1 MYLQILKNMCNDNPQ
16 ISCTNRAK
24 QLYTNF
30 WRRIIM
36 NAVVVK
42 NELQISQWASLVQE
56 CQSSGMKKSDWL
68 RSKGITKDQYYYWRR
83 RVMDHSLQ
91 AMNASFVEIPQ
102 PSIGHACAYVPTSEN
117 TAASITLGKLR
128 LDIHDSASEGFI
140 KTLLRAVSDAQ

>member
-1 MYLQILKNMCNDNPQ
+1 
-16 ISCTNRAK
+16 
-24 QLYTNF
+24 
-30 WRRIIM
+30 M

-102 PSIGHACAYVPTSEN
+102 PSIGHTSAYVPTSEN